1 MRALL
6 RLLKAILDLLYP
18 PDPPDPSKPISTPHR
33 KARFLFTYF

>member
-18 PDPPDPSKPISTPHR
+18 PDPPDPLKPISTPRR
-33 KARFLFTYF
+33 KPHFFPFF